1 MDNLFWIIIWIIE
14 HNDVFLQT
22 VKRVKRN
29 TLIMIENPFITY
41 GYESAAYFCDRKS
54 ETHEL
59 VTALTNGNHV
69 ALISPRRM
77 GKTGLIRH
85 CFTQPEIQDNYYT
98 FLIDIYATKNLQDMV
113 YRIGQSIVKRL
124 KPRGQSAIDGFLRFV
139 TSLRTGISFD
149 GQGNASWN
157 LGIGDIKSPDF
168 TLEEIFNYLKS
179 ADKKCIVAIDEFQ
192 TIANYP
198 EQNVE
203 EQMRTYVQDCRNAV
217 FVFSGSQK
225 SMMSEMFS
233 SPARPFYQ
241 SVSLMF
247 LKPVALTEYETF
259 AKGHFENAGKQIAPD
274 VVKAIYSRFDGTTW
288 YLQKVLNQ
296 LFATKDQ
303 VSVDDVDKAV
313 EQIINQNEEAYK
325 DLLYQLTARQ
335 RDLLIA
341 VSREGKARQITGS
354 AFIKHYNLSSASS
367 VQKSAQSL
375 MEKQLL
381 THQQGVYEVY
391 DKFMSEWLCL

>member
-1 MDNLFWIIIWIIE
+1 M
-14 HNDVFLQT
+14 T
-22 VKRVKRN
+22 
-29 TLIMIENPFITY
+29 ENPFITY
-41 GYESAAYFCDRKS
+41 GYESAAYFCDRKA
-54 ETHEL
+54 ETHDL
-59 VTALTNGNHV
+59 ITILTNGNHA

-77 GKTGLIRH
+77 GKTGLIHH
-85 CFTQPEIQDNYYT
+85 CFAQKEIQDHYYT

-113 YRIGQSIVKRL
+113 YRLGQGIVNRL
-124 KPRGQSAIDGFLRFV
+124 KTRGQAAVDGFLRFV

-157 LGIGDIKSPDF
+157 MGIGEIKSPNF

-192 TIANYP
+192 AIADYP
-198 EQNVE
+198 EKNVE
-203 EQMRTYVQDCRNAV
+203 ELMRTYVQDCRNAV

-247 LKPVALTEYETF
+247 LKPVAVLEYEAF
-259 AKGHFENAGKQIAPD
+259 AKKHFNKAGKQIAD
-274 VVKAIYSRFDGTTW
+274 GVVSAIYERFDGTTW

-296 LFATKDQ
+296 LFATKDDVT
-303 VSVDDVDKAV
+303 VSDVDIAV
-313 EQIINQNEEAYK
+313 GQIINQNEEAYK
-325 DLLYQLTARQ
+325 DILYQLTVRQ
-335 RDLLIA
+335 RDLLVA

-354 AFIKHYNLSSASS
+354 AFVKRYHLSSASS
-367 VQKSAQSL
+367 VQKSAQAL

-381 THQQGVYEVY
+381 THQQGIYEIY
-391 DKFMSEWLCL
+391 DKFMSEWLRV